1 MAIPFRWKLVLR
13 LSFNTNCVF
22 RIEKNMNMKKDRLES
37 FVNEN
42 RREFD
47 QMEPSDNLWEAI
59 SNKLEEK
66 PILRSK
72 SFNWI
77 KVAALVAVFL
87 IVPAIVYQLRFSEKK
102 QSAKAVQIDPEVQEL
117 MEAEAFYAQ
126 EVSGKLAE
134 IQKCYKVYPELKSE
148 IEGDLNELDTMYRS
162 LKSDLKEN
170 ISNKEVIEA
179 MIENNRNRMKL
190 VDEVLEQIN
199 C

>member
-1 MAIPFRWKLVLR
+1 
-13 LSFNTNCVF
+13 
-22 RIEKNMNMKKDRLES
+22 MKPDRLES

-42 RREFD
+42 RHEFD
-47 QMEPSDNLWEAI
+47 YIEPSDKIWEAI
-59 SNKLEEK
+59 SKEFNEK
-66 PILRSK
+66 PKHQIRK
-72 SFNWI
+72 YTWM
-77 KVAALVAVFL
+77 KVAAVVAVVL
-87 IVPAIVYQLRFSEKK
+87 LGSAIVYQSALSDQK
-102 QSAKAVQIDPEVQEL
+102 QTAKAVQVDPEVQEL

-134 IQKCYKVYPELKSE
+134 IQKCYKVNPELKSE
-148 IEGDLNELDTMYRS
+148 IEGDLNELETMYIS
-162 LKSDLKEN
+162 LKNDLKEN

>member
-1 MAIPFRWKLVLR
+1 
-13 LSFNTNCVF
+13 
-22 RIEKNMNMKKDRLES
+22 MKTDRLES

-42 RREFD
+42 RHEFD
-47 QMEPSDNLWEAI
+47 NLEPSDKIWDAI
-59 SNKLEEK
+59 SNRLNEQPKQK
-66 PILRSK
+66 IGK
-72 SFNWI
+72 YTWM
-77 KVAALVAVFL
+77 KVAAVVAVVML
-87 IVPAIVYQLRFSEKK
+87 GSGIVYQSILSDQK
-102 QSAKAVQIDPEVQEL
+102 QTARAIQADPEIKEL

-148 IEGDLNELDTMYRS
+148 IEGDLNELETMYLS
-162 LKSDLKEN
+162 LKKDLKEN

>member
-1 MAIPFRWKLVLR
+1 
-13 LSFNTNCVF
+13 
-22 RIEKNMNMKKDRLES
+22 MKKDRLES

-42 RREFD
+42 RHEFD
-47 QMEPSDNLWEAI
+47 HMEPSDKIWDAI
-59 SNKLEEK
+59 SNQLNEQPKRQKGKFAWLK
-66 PILRSK
+66 I
-72 SFNWI
+72 
-77 KVAALVAVFL
+77 AAVVAVVIL
-87 IVPAIVYQLRFSEKK
+87 GSATVYQSVISEQKLT
-102 QSAKAVQIDPEVQEL
+102 AKAISADPEVQEL

-134 IQKCYKVYPELKSE
+134 IQKCYKVYPELKTE
-148 IEGDLNELDTMYRS
+148 IEGDLDELETMYIS
-162 LKSDLKEN
+162 LKNDLKEN

>member
-1 MAIPFRWKLVLR
+1 
-13 LSFNTNCVF
+13 
-22 RIEKNMNMKKDRLES
+22 MKRDRLES

-42 RREFD
+42 RHEFD
-47 QMEPSDNLWEAI
+47 RMEPSDKIWESI
-59 SNKLEEK
+59 SCKLNEQPEQK
-66 PILRSK
+66 VRK
-72 SFNWI
+72 FNWM
-77 KVAALVAVFL
+77 KVAAVVAVIL
-87 IVPAIVYQLRFSEKK
+87 LVPVILFQIRLSEQK
-102 QSAKAVQIDPEVQEL
+102 QTVQAVPLDPEVQEL
-117 MEAEAFYAQ
+117 MEAEAYYAQ

-134 IQKCYKVYPELKSE
+134 IQKCYHIYPELKIE
-148 IEGDLNELDTMYRS
+148 VEGDLNELELMYMN